1 MTFTR
6 SQEEG
11 IYTNT
16 FQIKFLLDKAKNE
29 HQGNGSDSK
38 VALMDPTREP
48 QSRRKRLEEPNM
60 IFLS

>member
-6 SQEEG
+6 SQEE
-11 IYTNT
+11 
-16 FQIKFLLDKAKNE
+16 DKTEDE

-38 VALMDPTREP
+38 VTLVDPTREP
-48 QSRRKRLEEPNM
+48 QSRRKRLEEPNI